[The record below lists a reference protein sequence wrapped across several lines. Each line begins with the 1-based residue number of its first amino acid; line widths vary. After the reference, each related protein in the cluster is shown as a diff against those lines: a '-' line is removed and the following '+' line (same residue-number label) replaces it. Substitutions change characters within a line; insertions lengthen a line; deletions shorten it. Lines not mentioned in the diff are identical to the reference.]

1 MEADII
7 KVQGDSGGWSK
18 TCVGFTQ
25 IVEFLGRIGN
35 CSSYSPDR
43 MVEHHKSSSTQPTSD
58 HQ

>member
-25 IVEFLGRIGN
+25 IVEFPGRIGH
-35 CSSYSPDR
+35 CSSYILPRQDG
-43 MVEHHKSSSTQPTSD
+43 
-58 HQ
+58 